1 MDMFDYIKWRG
12 DLTFKSSPMNEID
25 GAIFSMASYVEY
37 DIALCDGE
45 LDNPIDYKY
54 AIDSYFA
61 LDDKREIKIG
71 LIFPTDKA
79 IRMLERIRETERFA
93 GVKISDYVNRISVSD
108 CYQFSATTFHLD
120 DTSVAV
126 AFRGTDDTIIGWR
139 EDFNISF
146 MREIPSQ
153 RMAVEYL
160 HTIASKYPDSNIYI
174 CGHSKGGNLAVYS
187 AVMCDENIK
196 DRIVRVFSYDGPGQS
211 GELIMSD
218 KYAKVALRIDSF
230 VPQSSM
236 IGTMF
241 QSGKFKVVH
250 STYKGAYQHD
260 LYSWTLDGPKYQKL
274 TGLSSRGLKNQSG
287 FNSMIVKMT
296 DFEKQKFVE
305 IFFDAINNTGA
316 KTLSEISSSK
326 LKNLAIMIK
335 SLGGIN
341 KEQKDVMLSIVL
353 KMLDIRKDQDVDK
366 QLQESEDEN
375 E

>member
-12 DLTFKSSPMNEID
+12 DLNFKSSPMNEID

-37 DIALCDGE
+37 DMALCDGE
-45 LDNPIDYKY
+45 LDDPIDYQY
-54 AIDSYFA
+54 AIESYFS
-61 LDDKREIKIG
+61 LDEKREIKIG
-71 LIFPTDKA
+71 LIFPTNKA
-79 IRMLERIRETERFA
+79 IRMLEEILPTERFS
-93 GVKISDYVNRISVSD
+93 GIKISDYVNNISQED

-120 DTSVAV
+120 DGSVVIAY
-126 AFRGTDDTIIGWR
+126 RGTDDTIVGWR

-160 HTIASKYPDSNIYI
+160 SKIANKYADSKIYI

-187 AVMCDENIK
+187 AVMCDKSIK

-211 GELIMSD
+211 GDFIMSD
-218 KYAKVALRIDSF
+218 KYAEMVFRIDSF

-241 QSGKFKVVH
+241 NGGKFKVVH
-250 STYKGAYQHD
+250 SAYKGAYQHD

-274 TGLSSRGLKNQSG
+274 MGLSPRGMKNQNG

-296 DFEKQKFVE
+296 DFEKQNFVKV
-305 IFFDAINNTGA
+305 FFDAIDRTGA
-316 KTLSEISSSK
+316 KTLSEISASK

-341 KEQKDVMLSIVL
+341 KEQKEVMLSIVL
-353 KMLDIRKDQDVDK
+353 KMLDIRKDQNVDK
-366 QLQESEDEN
+366 QLQENDDE
-375 E
+375 

>member
-12 DLTFKSSPMNEID
+12 DLSFKSSPMNEID

-37 DIALCDGE
+37 DMALYDGE
-45 LDNPIDYKY
+45 LDTPINYKY
-54 AIDSYFA
+54 AIDSYFSM
-61 LDDKREIKIG
+61 DDKREIKIG
-71 LIFPTDKA
+71 LIFPTNKA
-79 IRMLERIRETERFA
+79 ISMLEQIRDTERFS
-93 GVKISDYVNRISVSD
+93 GVKISDYVNRISTEQ
-108 CYQFSATTFHLD
+108 CYQFSAVTFHLD
-120 DTSVAV
+120 DGGVVAV
-126 AFRGTDDTIIGWR
+126 FRGTDDTIVGWR

-160 HTIASKYPDSNIYI
+160 HTIAKKYPDSQIYI

-187 AVMCDENIK
+187 AVMCEENIQN
-196 DRIVRVFSYDGPGQS
+196 RIVRIFSYDGPGQS
-211 GELIMSD
+211 GELVMSE
-218 KYAKVALRIDSF
+218 KYSKISSRIESF

-241 QSGKFKVVH
+241 NGGKYKVVH

-260 LYSWTLDGPKYQKL
+260 LYSWSLDGPKYKKL
-274 TGLSSRGLKNQSG
+274 TGLSPRGLKNQNG
-287 FNSMIVKMT
+287 FNSMVAKMS
-296 DFEKQKFVE
+296 DYEKREFVE
-305 IFFDAINNTGA
+305 IFFNAIQSAGVQTLSDISA
-316 KTLSEISSSK
+316 AKLKTLS
-326 LKNLAIMIK
+326 NAVK
-335 SLGGIN
+335 SLSGIN
-341 KEQKDVMLSIVL
+341 KEQREVMLSILL